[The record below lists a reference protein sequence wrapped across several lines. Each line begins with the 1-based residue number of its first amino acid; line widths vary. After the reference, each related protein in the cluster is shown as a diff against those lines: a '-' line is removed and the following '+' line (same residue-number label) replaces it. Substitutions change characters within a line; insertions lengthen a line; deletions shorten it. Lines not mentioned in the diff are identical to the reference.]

1 MSVLDKE
8 PSLRAR
14 VPTKANRG
22 MIYRQLSFAKLIF
35 VSVLTLLS
43 RACNTKCHR
52 LQKNLKM
59 YGDFILHSFI
69 MNI

>member
-1 MSVLDKE
+1 MSRLDKE

-14 VPTKANRG
+14 VPTKANRD
-22 MIYRQLSFAKLIF
+22 MIYRQLSFAKLVF

-52 LQKNLKM
+52 LQKN
-59 YGDFILHSFI
+59 
-69 MNI
+69 